1 MADQKVRRI
10 RTKKRI
16 SPTRMVA
23 VFICAALVV
32 TFFQSSGSNA
42 VEVTVSGTQDAG
54 NGWGDAT
61 ANASKAAS
69 QAATAVKLPQKN
81 LSITSCKSMA
91 YATSDKLDALNDK
104 LEEKTANYESKAKAA
119 AVKIEYVKHFHW
131 KFLLSFDFPRDL
143 TFEEIRQTSY
153 EPAAALQEVR
163 QVKEDMKALKMD
175 LNKTVTD
182 LYIEIYKARQS
193 NEMNEERLLLA
204 NDKVAKISAMVATGE
219 KNEED
224 LKEAQQAVKDIESS
238 IVTTT
243 SNHDSNAK
251 KLGKIIG
258 LLDEYGNL
266 SDPTLA
272 GYSLDV
278 PYSTEVISRIDRKDL
293 AWLQRYTLEHD
304 ETIYEARG
312 AKSLAYIDVTTT
324 YKAINSNM
332 KAGDMQLIKPFYDAV
347 IAGKTINKRD
357 LKNANKQFLK
367 AVDRY
372 WDGYYK
378 IGFWPLL
385 FKFDKE
391 WFKGKADGT
400 WYMMDSPDALFETI
414 LEYATTTTE
423 LKNAESDKETEVEDA
438 FNTFIGL
445 RNSLLI
451 IQEQKSEQ
459 SEKFKESKIEYR
471 IGELGVEEYNA
482 ILKSYEDLQIQ
493 ELDALTNFSENVN
506 SLNRTTCGALDKLL
520 SGEDFENEFGTQ
532 LVVANDIPGASYYI
546 VPEYEDLVF
555 DLGVTAPEDFKYNIT
570 HFELWC
576 DNIMIGSRTEV
587 GNTIRHLME
596 ATADVEKVV
605 IRLYDEQNF
614 LADCEINPGVLQG
627 PLLIPE
633 YDSNVDIPNKVGTYE
648 ITVPDEGITCTVKLM
663 PDAIENMGYFV
674 LYDKNGKP
682 LAGETKRKVDE
693 GIQYLQE
700 VMESLTEINIKCYDK
715 DEQFLYDAK
724 FDVANSAII
733 KK

>member
-1 MADQKVRRI
+1 
-10 RTKKRI
+10 
-16 SPTRMVA
+16 
-23 VFICAALVV
+23 
-32 TFFQSSGSNA
+32 
-42 VEVTVSGTQDAG
+42 
-54 NGWGDAT
+54 
-61 ANASKAAS
+61 
-69 QAATAVKLPQKN
+69 
-81 LSITSCKSMA
+81 
-91 YATSDKLDALNDK
+91 LDALNDK

-293 AWLQRYTLEHD
+293 AWLQRYTLDHD

-357 LKNANKQFLK
+357 LKNANKKFLK